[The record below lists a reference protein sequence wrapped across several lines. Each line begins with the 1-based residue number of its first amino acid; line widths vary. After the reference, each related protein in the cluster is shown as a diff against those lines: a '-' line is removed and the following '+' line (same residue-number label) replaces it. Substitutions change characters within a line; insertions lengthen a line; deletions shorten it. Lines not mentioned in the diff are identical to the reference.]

1 MINKQN
7 LKDVLIK
14 LGFNKELVGEIYTKR
29 FNKSEI
35 KVDFQNERIIYPEK
49 DGFTINERQTCNLKD
64 NENFVVL
71 ECVCRL
77 LEQGY
82 NPKHIELEPKWK
94 LGHGASG
101 GRADILVKDNDD
113 KPLLIIEC
121 KTAGRELDK
130 AWNLMQQQ
138 PAQLFTYVQQAKST
152 KFVALYASDYI
163 NNEVVPKYY
172 LINMQ
177 DNQDLILDNP
187 TMQTYEKAND
197 VEDIFNAWK
206 NSYDSFYTTKGLF
219 EDNQAYKIGEHKINV
234 NDLEIINSKDI
245 QGKYNAFATILRKYN
260 VSGRENAFDKLV
272 NLFLC
277 KIVDE
282 KKNPDEL
289 EFYWKGK
296 AYDTPFELQDRLQK
310 LYKIG
315 MEKFIKEKITY
326 IENSEIDN
334 AFRVFKNKPNATKDI
349 IKDYFKQLKFFTNN
363 DFAFLD
369 VHNERLFNQNF
380 KVLLDII
387 RMFQD
392 VKLTGSGSN
401 QFLGDM
407 FEGFLDQGIKQSEG
421 QFFTPMPIV
430 KFIINSLPK
439 KEKPNVIDYACGAGH
454 FLNEYA
460 ATYANDVS
468 KVVGIEKEYRLSKV
482 AKVSSFMYGQD
493 IDIIYK
499 DALIHD
505 EKIVK
510 ENSFDVLVANP
521 PYSVKGFLETISKT
535 DRLKYE
541 LTNSIDSKSYS
552 ANNAIE
558 CFFIERAK
566 QLLKSDGVAGIIL
579 PSSILTKGSVYVATR
594 ELIFKYFYIIAIAEF
609 GSGTFGKTGTN
620 TVTLFLKRKK
630 EKPNDA
636 DNLLNIVRCWL
647 NGDFKTNEDNLKDD
661 YLLNEYL
668 KYIEIDIDIYKSL
681 LKNNLDDK
689 LFDYDIFKEYKNAFE
704 KLTDTKNRKKKKYYK
719 NLSKDEKIK
728 LEEKKLIKYIKTI
741 EQDKLYYFSLAF
753 KNESNVIIV
762 KAPSNNNE
770 SKKFLGYEWSG
781 RKGSEGIKYLTK
793 QKLVLDDD
801 SIDEE
806 DKRILENIQGLN
818 SIETPLYN
826 PNDLNDNN
834 KINSIIKDNFNG
846 KNPVIPQN
854 LEKFVSKSNL
864 IDMLDFSRV
873 EFNKEI
879 SLAPKKKIEIKTK
892 WNLVKVEHI
901 TEKIVGNITKIPQ
914 DKILKDGKTPV
925 VTQEVGN
932 IIAGYSNNSKTIT
945 DLPLIVFGDHNC
957 SFKYVDFEF
966 IRGAD
971 GTQLLKPNNLF
982 HKKYFYYVLQLIK
995 ITNKDKYERHM
1006 KYLNTAKI
1014 PLPPKEIQAQIVSE
1028 CEKVDKAVESANS
1041 AISKNKK
1048 EIENYFNESLSKAN
1062 QTFKLSNSEIF
1073 KVSIGKRVV
1082 SNEIEDNKTGI
1093 PIYSANVFEPFGYI
1107 NKDLLK
1113 DFKQSSVIWGIDG
1126 DWMVNHIP
1134 ANNPFYPTD
1143 HCGVLRINS
1152 DELDSKY
1159 VAWILNKA
1167 GKEVNFSRTI
1177 RASIDR
1183 IKGITI
1189 KAPSI
1194 KEQKAVISKVEKLE
1208 DKIKLSKIIINDS
1221 SNKKET
1227 ILNKYLN

>member
-1 MINKQN
+1 M
-7 LKDVLIK
+7 
-14 LGFNKELVGEIYTKR
+14 
-29 FNKSEI
+29 
-35 KVDFQNERIIYPEK
+35 
-49 DGFTINERQTCNLKD
+49 
-64 NENFVVL
+64 
-71 ECVCRL
+71 
-77 LEQGY
+77 
-82 NPKHIELEPKWK
+82 
-94 LGHGASG
+94 
-101 GRADILVKDNDD
+101 
-113 KPLLIIEC
+113 
-121 KTAGRELDK
+121 
-130 AWNLMQQQ
+130 
-138 PAQLFTYVQQAKST
+138 
-152 KFVALYASDYI
+152 
-163 NNEVVPKYY
+163 
-172 LINMQ
+172 
-177 DNQDLILDNP
+177 
-187 TMQTYEKAND
+187 
-197 VEDIFNAWK
+197 
-206 NSYDSFYTTKGLF
+206 
-219 EDNQAYKIGEHKINV
+219 
-234 NDLEIINSKDI
+234 
-245 QGKYNAFATILRKYN
+245 
-260 VSGRENAFDKLV
+260 
-272 NLFLC
+272 
-277 KIVDE
+277 
-282 KKNPDEL
+282 
-289 EFYWKGK
+289 
-296 AYDTPFELQDRLQK
+296 QDRLQK

-326 IENSEIDN
+326 IENSQIDN

-363 DFAFLD
+363 DFAFID

-439 KEKPNVIDYACGAGH
+439 KENSSVIDYACGAGH
-454 FLNEYA
+454 FLNEYS

-482 AKVSSFMYGQD
+482 AKVSSFMYGQDD

-521 PYSVKGFLETISKT
+521 PYSVKGFLETISKA

-541 LTNSIDSKSYS
+541 LTDSIDSKSYS

-579 PSSILTKGSVYVATR
+579 PSSILTKGSVYIATR
-594 ELIFKYFYIIAIAEF
+594 ELILKYFNIIAIAEF
-609 GSGTFGKTGTN
+609 GGGTFGKTGTN

-630 EKPNDA
+630 ENPSDA
-636 DNLLNIVRCWL
+636 DNLLNIVDCWF
-647 NGDFKTNEDNLKDD
+647 NGDFTTNEDNLEDSH
-661 YLLNEYL
+661 LLNEYL
-668 KYIEIDIDIYKSL
+668 KHIEIDIDIYKSL
-681 LKNNLDDK
+681 LQNQLNDK

-704 KLTDTKNRKKKKYYK
+704 KLTDTKNNKKKKYYK
-719 NLSKDEKIK
+719 DLSKEKQEKIETK
-728 LEEKKLIKYIKTI
+728 ELIKYIKNI
-741 EQDKLYYFSLAF
+741 EKDKLYYFALAF

-793 QKLVLDDD
+793 QKTVIDDD
-801 SIDEE
+801 VIDEE
-806 DKRILENIQGLN
+806 DKRILENLQGFD

-826 PNDLNDNN
+826 PNDLNDNS

-846 KNPVIPQN
+846 KNPAILQD

-879 SLAPKKKIEIKTK
+879 SLAPKKKVETKTK
-892 WNLVKVEHI
+892 WELVKIEDI
-901 TEKIVGNITKIPQ
+901 A
-914 DKILKDGKTPV
+914 
-925 VTQEVGN
+925 EVKKG
-932 IIAGYSNNSKTIT
+932 KTIT
-945 DLPLIVFGDHNC
+945 LKDTIKGNIKVVAGGIDFAYLHNESNRPKNTITISASGANAGYINFWKEEIFASDC
-957 SFKYVDFEF
+957 TTVLTYKKNQILYLLYILKYMQNDIFSLA
-966 IRGAD
+966 RGAAQPHVYPD
-971 GTQLLKPNNLF
+971 DIKNL
-982 HKKYFYYVLQLIK
+982 
-995 ITNKDKYERHM
+995 
-1006 KYLNTAKI
+1006 KI
-1014 PLPPKEIQAQIVSE
+1014 PLPPLKIQEQIVSE
-1028 CEKVDKAVESANS
+1028 CETVDKAVEVANS

-1062 QTFKLSNSEIF
+1062 KTFKLSNSEMF

-1113 DFKQSSVIWGIDG
+1113 DFKQASVIWGIDG

-1152 DELDSKY
+1152 KDLNSKY

-1167 GKEVNFSRTI
+1167 GQEVNFSRTI

-1189 KAPSI
+1189 KAPSMT
-1194 KEQKAVISKVEKLE
+1194 EQKALISKVEKLE
-1208 DKIKLSKIIINDS
+1208 DKIKLSNKIIDESND
-1221 SNKKET
+1221 KKEN

>member
-35 KVDFQNERIIYPEK
+35 KVNFQNERIIYPEK

-138 PAQLFTYVQQAKST
+138 SAQLFTYVQQVKST

-510 ENSFDVLVANP
+510 ENGFDVLVANP

-594 ELIFKYFYIIAIAEF
+594 ELIFKYFNIIAIAEF

-636 DNLLNIVRCWL
+636 DNLLNIVRCWF

-719 NLSKDEKIK
+719 DLSKDEKEK

-806 DKRILENIQGLN
+806 DKRILENIQGLPKYVSMNFYDN
-818 SIETPLYN
+818 STKGILKE
-826 PNDLNDNN
+826 NDILICKDGALTG
-834 KINSIIKDNFNG
+834 KIAFLRKELINQKAMINEHIFIVRCDDIINQKYLFSF
-846 KNPVIPQN
+846 
-854 LEKFVSKSNL
+854 LFSKSGQN
-864 IDMLDFSRV
+864 
-873 EFNKEI
+873 
-879 SLAPKKKIEIKTK
+879 
-892 WNLVKVEHI
+892 
-901 TEKIVGNITKIPQ
+901 
-914 DKILKDGKTPV
+914 ILKD
-925 VTQEVGN
+925 N
-932 IIAGYSNNSKTIT
+932 ITGAAQGGLNSSN
-945 DLPLIVFGDHNC
+945 
-957 SFKYVDFEF
+957 
-966 IRGAD
+966 
-971 GTQLLKPNNLF
+971 LKE
-982 HKKYFYYVLQLIK
+982 I
-995 ITNKDKYERHM
+995 
-1006 KYLNTAKI
+1006 KI
-1014 PLPPKEIQAQIVSE
+1014 PLPPKEIQEQIVSE